1 MDIDEYHNIDDE
13 AQQEQEAVNIDD
25 AEAVDID
32 NPAEVNIFATNKYIV
47 MNEHEDTVH
56 KNRSYDLSI
65 TYDFYY
71 QTPRLWLIGYSE
83 EGQVL
88 SEKEVFEDIMADY
101 ANKTVTMEPH
111 PHLGM
116 K

>member
-1 MDIDEYHNIDDE
+1 MDID
-13 AQQEQEAVNIDD
+13 
-25 AEAVDID
+25 DID
-32 NPAEVNIFATNKYIV
+32 NKDENINIFATGKYIV
-47 MNEHEDTVH
+47 KNEEEAVH

-71 QTPRLWLIGYSE
+71 QTPRLWLLGYSE
-83 EGQVL
+83 SGQLL
-88 SEKEVFEDIMADY
+88 SEEEVFEDVMSDY
-101 ANKTVTMEPH
+101 ANKTVTFENH